1 MYKKIMSH
9 NIVNNKIDVSNLQF
23 EEALDQL
30 KEIMKQLQSNE
41 IKLQDSIAQYEKSIA
56 LKNHCEALSNNA
68 RVRIEELA
76 QSNAS
81 DHDNGSQN

>member
-1 MYKKIMSH
+1 
-9 NIVNNKIDVSNLQF
+9 
-23 EEALDQL
+23 
-30 KEIMKQLQSNE
+30 MKQLQSNE
-41 IKLQDSIAQYEKSIA
+41 IKLQDSIAQYERSIA